1 MSSSNMPW
9 SESTMTSKPGVAGKG
24 KRVVAAGILGK
35 KAAAKKDDKKKVVP
49 FWLKKKAAGSLK
61 KSCKK

>member
-9 SESTMTSKPGVAGKG
+9 SESAMTSKPGVAGKG

-35 KAAAKKDDKKKVVP
+35 KAAKKDDKKKVVP